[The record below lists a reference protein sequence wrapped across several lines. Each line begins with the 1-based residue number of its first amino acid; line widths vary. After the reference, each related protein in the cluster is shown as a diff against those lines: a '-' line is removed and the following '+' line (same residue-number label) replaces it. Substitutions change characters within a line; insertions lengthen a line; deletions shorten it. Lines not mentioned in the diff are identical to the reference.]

1 MLDIKLG
8 QRDGGSRAGSVVRSN
23 SLRSS
28 SDGGQPVR
36 QLRREFNNLPPV
48 DEYNGNGEHE
58 GHPPPPPN
66 GPGKG
71 NSSILNYY
79 LMLLFEITEKLVIW
93 VKL

>member
-28 SDGGQPVR
+28 SPGQPVR

-58 GHPPPPPN
+58 GHPPPPPPN
-66 GPGKG
+66 GPGKETTD
-71 NSSILNYY
+71 
-79 LMLLFEITEKLVIW
+79 F
-93 VKL
+93 